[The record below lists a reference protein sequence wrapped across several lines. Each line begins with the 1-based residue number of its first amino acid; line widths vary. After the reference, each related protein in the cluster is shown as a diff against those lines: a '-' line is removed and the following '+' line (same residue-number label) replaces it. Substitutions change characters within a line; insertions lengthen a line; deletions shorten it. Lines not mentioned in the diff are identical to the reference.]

1 MTRNLGRERITAIFD
16 WVFLAKYLPR
26 FLTMCN
32 LHFVRPDKGEHGL
45 ANKIFNTFCE
55 WLGGAPRYSLLSY
68 SACRLPAKTTIS
80 FDKKRGSIYHGTE
93 AKEGH
98 T

>member
-1 MTRNLGRERITAIFD
+1 MTGNLGRERITAIFD

-55 WLGGAPRYSLLSY
+55 WIGGTVCYS
-68 SACRLPAKTTIS
+68 PQ
-80 FDKKRGSIYHGTE
+80 
-93 AKEGH
+93 
-98 T
+98 